1 MTKITE
7 WAERYYAQHP
17 KGQVHCMER
26 KDDMTGLY
34 MVKHPY
40 GDGRPCYM
48 WTTPRYY
55 AWINNEL
62 RLVTENYIVAHQKY
76 KNEI

>member
-1 MTKITE
+1 MENNRGGIRMTKITE

-48 WTTPRYY
+48 
-55 AWINNEL
+55 
-62 RLVTENYIVAHQKY
+62 
-76 KNEI
+76 